1 MADKRESR
9 RGEDGGDDG
18 AGSPPEAI
26 GFPFRVLYRKQI
38 DALHKAV
45 LSENL
50 EDRNN
55 FVHALWMIVE
65 SGLSQKAFAEHRGF
79 RASTV
84 NRWVTGAKAP
94 PPKRRPAIV
103 RDALAMLEQAISNGE
118 PEIMRTFGEEDEA
131 DVAGQS
137 VGRAAIAPAPP
148 ASVARARTKT
158 AKA

>member
-9 RGEDGGDDG
+9 RGGNDGGDDS
-18 AGSPPEAI
+18 AASAPETI

-103 RDALAMLEQAISNGE
+103 RDALAMLEQAISNAE
-118 PEIMRTFGEEDEA
+118 PEIMRTFGEEDDA
-131 DVAGQS
+131 DVGEQNVARAPVGS
-137 VGRAAIAPAPP
+137 VPRV
-148 ASVARARTKT
+148 SVARAKT
-158 AKA
+158 VKG